1 MYSPLVKT
9 RIKCNGAA
17 LNKKSLLKGAASQH
31 YWPVAIGNAI
41 AGAVGGGVAGGTV
54 SGVT

>member
-17 LNKKSLLKGAASQH
+17 LDKKSLLKGAASQH

-54 SGVT
+54 GGVT